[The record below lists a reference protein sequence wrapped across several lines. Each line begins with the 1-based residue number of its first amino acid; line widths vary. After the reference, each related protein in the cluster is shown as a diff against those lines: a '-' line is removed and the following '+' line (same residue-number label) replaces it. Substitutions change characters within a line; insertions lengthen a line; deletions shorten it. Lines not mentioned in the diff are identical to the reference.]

1 MELLLSNPVFL
12 LLLELST
19 RLFFLIDD
27 VVVLHMEEIL
37 ILFLEE
43 VDVDFLTLLFY
54 WDVEI
59 VLRVVLF

>member
-1 MELLLSNPVFL
+1 ME
-12 LLLELST
+12 
-19 RLFFLIDD
+19 D

-43 VDVDFLTLLFY
+43 VDVDFFTLLFSCEV
-54 WDVEI
+54 DI